1 MKVNKILGRHIM
13 LYEAEK
19 EAHEK
24 TTGFRY
30 MIGNINAAIKAG
42 IINELENVE
51 DLEPHEIIDISNQLS
66 AALSKSIRPDTKN

>member
-1 MKVNKILGRHIM
+1 
-13 LYEAEK
+13 
-19 EAHEK
+19 
-24 TTGFRY
+24 

-42 IINELENVE
+42 IIEELENVE

>member
-13 LYEAEK
+13 LYEAEQDSYK
-19 EAHEK
+19 DTK
-24 TTGFRY
+24 GFTY

-42 IINELENVE
+42 IIEELENVE